1 MHKTVIR
8 CLKEKLMFA
17 PLNGI
22 TEQFQNLL
30 KIRTTKFSQKAYFF
44 EKIFAFKT
52 EIINFKFSTKKL
64 KSNVFTT
71 DQFKFN
77 HLY

>member
-1 MHKTVIR
+1 
-8 CLKEKLMFA
+8 MFA

-52 EIINFKFSTKKL
+52 EIINFQHKKI
-64 KSNVFTT
+64 KIKCFYN
-71 DQFKFN
+71 
-77 HLY
+77 